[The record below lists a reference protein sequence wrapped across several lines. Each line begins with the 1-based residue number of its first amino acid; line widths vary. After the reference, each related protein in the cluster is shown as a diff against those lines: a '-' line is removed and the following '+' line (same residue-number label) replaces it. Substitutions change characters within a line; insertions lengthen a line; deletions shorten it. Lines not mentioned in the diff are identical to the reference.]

1 MIYNDLDKIINHIT
15 TNPGRIVI
23 TSHKNPDGDAIGS
36 SLALYEYLKLKQL
49 EVTVIIPNDY
59 PAFLS
64 WLPNNEKIINYQEN
78 AKKAQKIISEAQTL
92 FSLDYNAMNRTGDMR
107 TILEQFNGTKILIDH
122 HLEPSKDFD
131 LMYSTNITSSTA
143 ELIYD
148 LIEKAGDKELINKAL
163 AEALYVGLMTD
174 TGSFSYA
181 CNHPNTFHIAGTLI
195 NAGID
200 GERVH
205 RLVYDTFSED
215 RLNLLGF
222 CLSERLKVRADI
234 GVAYVYLTSADLKR
248 FNYQVGDTEGVVN
261 YALSI
266 DSVNVAVLLTERD
279 KLIRMSFRSKSNFSV
294 NEFARKY
301 FDGGGHQKA
310 AGGNSAESMTL
321 TIEKMIKSF
330 ENHKDELL
338 ISTDDIQ

>member
-1 MIYNDLDKIINHIT
+1 MH
-15 TNPGRIVI
+15 R
-23 TSHKNPDGDAIGS
+23 A
-36 SLALYEYLKLKQL
+36 
-49 EVTVIIPNDY
+49 
-59 PAFLS
+59 
-64 WLPNNEKIINYQEN
+64 
-78 AKKAQKIISEAQTL
+78 
-92 FSLDYNAMNRTGDMR
+92 GDMKM
-107 TILEQFNGTKILIDH
+107 ILEQFIGTKILIDH
-122 HLEPSKDFD
+122 HLEPSKEFDF
-131 LMYSTNITSSTA
+131 LYSTNKTSSTA
-143 ELIYD
+143 ELVYD
-148 LIEKAGDKELINKAL
+148 LIEEAGDKNLINKPL

-181 CNHPNTFHIAGTLI
+181 CNHPNTFHIAGNLI
-195 NAGID
+195 NAGVD
-200 GERVH
+200 GERIH

-222 CLSERLKVRADI
+222 CLSDRLTVRADLGI
-234 GVAYVYLTSADLKR
+234 AYIYLTSADLKR

-279 KLIRMSFRSKSNFSV
+279 KLIRMSFRSKSDFSV
-294 NEFARKY
+294 NDFARKY

-310 AGGNSAESMTL
+310 AGGNSSESMKI

-338 ISTDDIQ
+338 LDSN